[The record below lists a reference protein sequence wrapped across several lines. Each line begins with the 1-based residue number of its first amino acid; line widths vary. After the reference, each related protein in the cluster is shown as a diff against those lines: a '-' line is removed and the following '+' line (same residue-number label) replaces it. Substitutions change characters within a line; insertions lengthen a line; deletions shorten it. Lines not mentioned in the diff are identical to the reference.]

1 MNEFL
6 EENYSFLVM
15 ITSIIYCMLGFI
27 LIFFNTPQTSIYAPY
42 RKSKRLLATG
52 MLIMSIDIWIWL
64 ACFNGEWTYAYDWEA
79 SLGV

>member
-6 EENYSFLVM
+6 EENFSYLVTM
-15 ITSIIYCMLGFI
+15 TSIIYCMLGFF

-52 MLIMSIDIWIWL
+52 MFMIYGSGLP
-64 ACFNGEWTYAYDWEA
+64 A
-79 SLGV
+79 STECGHTHTIGR